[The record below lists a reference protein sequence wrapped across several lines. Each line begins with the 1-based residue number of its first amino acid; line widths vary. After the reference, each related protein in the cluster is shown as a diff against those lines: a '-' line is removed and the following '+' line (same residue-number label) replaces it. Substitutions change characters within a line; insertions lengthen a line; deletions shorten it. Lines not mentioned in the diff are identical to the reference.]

1 MSAALIHIAD
11 PSVPGGWRPATAA
24 DFAGAAGGGGGD
36 ASAANQATQIT
47 RETEIRDRLPA
58 SIGPKTAANSLAVT
72 LASDGPLVTAVG
84 QPADAAATSDTGTF
98 GVLAF
103 VKRAL
108 QNWTTLLARIPA
120 LASGRVPVETV
131 QQSGSVTVT
140 RLRDIIYDVVSIA
153 SVAVNTTVTGATID
167 LGASHSTC
175 TVICHKA
182 SGTNQADTVSI
193 EQSDDGTN
201 WYQVPRSDAPY
212 GNAVAFSSTSGVNCV
227 VNGRPCMRYVRGKL
241 TTFTAGSL
249 TDAVV
254 RVGRDLVTAIV
265 NGSVTNSTI
274 SAVGQAVPEDL
285 EEATPAR
292 LTELAASGLHRA
304 VAA

>member
-24 DFAGAAGGGGGD
+24 DFAGASPGGGAGD

-47 RETEIRDRLPA
+47 RETEIRDRL
-58 SIGPKTAANSLAVT
+58 STSLGPKTAASSLAVT
-72 LASDGPLVTAVG
+72 LASDGTFATAIG
-84 QPADAAATSDTGTF
+84 QPADTAATSDTGTF
-98 GVLAF
+98 SVLALI
-103 VKRAL
+103 KRAL

-140 RLRDIIYDVVSIA
+140 RLIDITYDVVSVA
-153 SVAVNTTVTGATID
+153 SVAVNTTVTGTTID

-175 TVICHKA
+175 AVICHKS
-182 SGTNQADTVSI
+182 SGANQADTVSI

-201 WYQVPRSDAPY
+201 WYQVPRSDAPF
-212 GNAVAFSSTSGVNCV
+212 GNAVGFSSASGVNCV

-241 TTFTAGSL
+241 TTANTGSSQPAGALLMTAVHFG
-249 TDAVV
+249 V
-254 RVGRDLVTAIV
+254 
-265 NGSVTNSTI
+265 
-274 SAVGQAVPEDL
+274 
-285 EEATPAR
+285 
-292 LTELAASGLHRA
+292 
-304 VAA
+304 